1 MPVEGVVADVELA
14 VLHPLDLDLA
24 VVDVEVVLQEV
35 LLRGD
40 LVPVKLLQ
48 KVTDVGWWGPS
59 GLRI

>member
-1 MPVEGVVADVELA
+1 MSVEGVVADVELA

-48 KVTDVGWWGPS
+48 KVTNVRDGGHSSRVV
-59 GLRI
+59 

>member
-48 KVTDVGWWGPS
+48 KVTNVRDGGRSSRVV
-59 GLRI
+59 

>member
-1 MPVEGVVADVELA
+1 MSVEGVVADVELA

-48 KVTDVGWWGPS
+48 KVTEV
-59 GLRI
+59 RRAQ

>member
-1 MPVEGVVADVELA
+1 MSVEGVVADVELS

-48 KVTDVGWWGPS
+48 KVTDVRWWGAQ
-59 GLRI
+59 